1 MRHSMKDVYWTL
13 VLALEGF
20 SNGRWRYQI
29 TLTRLRHGRRC
40 YRYRPPPARQDPPES
55 LVRHTKVSTIP
66 SSNSFL
72 VALMF
77 WWRMYIEDRQTRYR
91 DERAFSGNA
100 DIAMT
105 PDWISH

>member
-1 MRHSMKDVYWTL
+1 MADAAIVTDRHL
-13 VLALEGF
+13 R
-20 SNGRWRYQI
+20 GRI
-29 TLTRLRHGRRC
+29 
-40 YRYRPPPARQDPPES
+40 PPES